1 MNLLRSLWNWFLELI
16 GKAPA
21 PALEVVEKQ
30 DDCCESDDCVEPDT
44 CISEAPPLVEEAPPP
59 VEEPPPAPLEAIV
72 EEEVEEV
79 LEEIEEDVA
88 EEITEDVVVEES
100 SDLSAGELLRE
111 ILLSEKIS
119 TVVLE
124 KYKVI
129 DTFEA
134 WYDGPCEPAAVRA
147 SIESFKEEHGGS
159 IRSKLSRVK

>member
-44 CISEAPPLVEEAPPP
+44 CISEAPPP
-59 VEEPPPAPLEAIV
+59 VEEPPPAPLEVIV

-88 EEITEDVVVEES
+88 EEITEYVVVEES

-119 TVVLE
+119 AVVLE
-124 KYKVI
+124 KYKII

-134 WYDGPCEPAAVRA
+134 WYDGPCEPTAVRA